1 MYAPDEDTRDTSVCD
16 GDSGFLSEKD
26 LSFAELSF
34 GDKSNFTVITCWCY
48 LLQVFFH
55 TCGVCVLLLVVHTLL
70 VTAWSDEIICL

>member
-1 MYAPDEDTRDTSVCD
+1 MCTPDEGARDTSVCD

-48 LLQVFFH
+48 LLKVFFTH
-55 TCGVCVLLLVVHTLL
+55 LVF
-70 VTAWSDEIICL
+70 VTVSGSYCFSHSLELEWWN